1 MSIFTSFIR
10 GVIEKRILVIF
21 ASIALLGLG
30 MLSLSKLPIQPYP
43 GVAPLTIQA
52 ISQWPGRSTT
62 EVEQQVTIPVE
73 NALAGIPGLQ
83 AFRSVSLFGLSVVTL
98 KFNDTT
104 DPFKARQVFISNL
117 GNVAFPPGVTSSI
130 SPDSD
135 ATGEIMRY
143 EVRSDY
149 ASSTQLKTLQN
160 YEIYKELKQT
170 PGVAD
175 VSSFGGK
182 VRQYQVIVSPESLQ
196 AKGVSVNQLILA
208 LTNAN
213 SNTGGGLLP
222 SGEQQF
228 VVRGVGLLK
237 NIDDIKQVVITINN
251 GVPIRIGDVARVEIG
266 NAPRL
271 GMFQFNDNPDSV
283 EGIVYLR
290 RGENAT
296 EVLARVRTTIDN
308 INRHVLPPGIEVKPF
323 YDRQVLLDITIGTVK
338 HTLFFGISLVLA
350 VLFFFLG
357 NIRAAAVVAA
367 VIPLAL
373 CVSFIQMHLWSVP
386 ANLISLGAI
395 DFGVIVDSAVILT
408 ENVMR
413 HLEEGGKRLN
423 QSIIMAT
430 SEVQRAMIYS
440 TGIIIVAYSPLF
452 FMGGVEGIIFKPMAF
467 T

>member
-1 MSIFTSFIR
+1 MSVFTTFIR
-10 GVIEKRILVIF
+10 GVVEKRVLVIF
-21 ASIALLGLG
+21 ASIVLLGLG
-30 MLSLSKLPIQPYP
+30 MFSLSKLPIQPYP

-104 DPFKARQVFISNL
+104 DPFKARQTFLANLSN
-117 GNVAFPPGVTSSI
+117 VSFPPGVTSSI

-143 EVRSDY
+143 EVRSDF
-149 ASSTQLKTLQN
+149 ASSEQLKTLQN

-196 AKGVSVNQLILA
+196 SKGVTVNQLIVA
-208 LTNAN
+208 LNNAN

-237 NIDDIKQVVITINN
+237 NIDDIKRVVITINN
-251 GVPIRIGDVARVEIG
+251 SVPIRIGDVAKVQIG

-271 GMFQFNDNPDSV
+271 GMFQFNENPDSV

-296 EVLARVRTTIDN
+296 EVLARVRATVEN
-308 INRHVLPPGIEVKPF
+308 INRQVLPPGIEVKSF

-357 NIRAAAVVAA
+357 NLRAAAVVAA

-373 CVSFIQMHLWSVP
+373 CVSFIQMHIWSVP

-423 QSIIMAT
+423 QSIILAT

-452 FMGGVEGIIFKPMAF
+452 LSLIHI
-467 T
+467 